1 MAIFTS
7 STSTE
12 PITGHLIPSGPWEH
26 NVVVEEIS
34 AAAPDVDLLDALVD
48 PTHPHHEELRE
59 GLPLDFDSAHFD
71 LSEATIAMRSRRPLE
86 GW

>member
-1 MAIFTS
+1 VDY
-7 STSTE
+7 
-12 PITGHLIPSGPWEH
+12 PICLAGRRACPPEDCGGPWGYS
-26 NVVVEEIS
+26 N
-34 AAAPDVDLLDALVD
+34 LLDVLAD